1 MSLDSNLPEDW
12 KKLLTPSQIQ
22 AIETI
27 NGPVLIMA
35 GAGSGKTRVLTHR
48 YAHLVKHHN
57 VDVEQI
63 LAITFTNKAAEE
75 MKSRISKLLNLKIS
89 PKWISTFHSLC
100 VKILRIHGDKIGY
113 KSNFTIYDQSDS
125 NKVIR
130 NCMSENNVDLKQ
142 YSPKRFQAHISN
154 LKNSMISPG
163 EALEN
168 AESFFEVKVAE
179 IYSSYEKKL
188 IIANSMDFDDLLIKT
203 VELLQTNESILK
215 FWSNKFQ
222 FIMVDEYQDT
232 NFVQYKLV
240 ELLGSNNKNVCVVGD
255 SDQSIYAF
263 RGADIR
269 NIIEFEKDFSNA
281 TIIQL
286 DKNYRSSKKILN
298 LANSVISNNPR
309 KIEKNLWTDNE
320 DGLEISSLRFRS
332 EKDESRWV
340 AEEVKEIIKNDK
352 EAEVAI
358 FYRTNSQSRLF
369 EEELRKLNINHK
381 LIGSVRFYDR
391 KEIKDIISYL
401 QFLVNDSDTVAFER
415 IVNVPRRGIGES
427 TVKKIRVYLN
437 ETGKSIFEALE
448 SIEEIKNISPRI
460 KGSLSEFKDLITE
473 LKSYSLQGPSKTIQ
487 KVLELTG
494 YKMSLI
500 KEGTLESQMRIE
512 NIEELLN
519 SAFSFENL
527 YEEEIDEPYGI
538 LRDYLESI
546 ALFSETDKLE
556 DADRVLLMTLHN
568 AKGLEFPYV
577 FMTGMEENL
586 FPHERSSQ
594 GDNSEIEEERRLCYV
609 GITRAEKKLYLTHA
623 WSRTLWGGT
632 VYNLPSRFLEEGSS
646 HFDTVDFSLDTN
658 QKDSTQLEVGTGQK
672 IIHEKYGEGL
682 ILEVQGNEITVQFN
696 DDIGVKY
703 LDVEW
708 APIKFQ

>member
-12 KKLLTPSQIQ
+12 KKLLNPSQIQ

-75 MKSRISKLLNLKIS
+75 MKLRISKLLNLKIS

-163 EALEN
+163 KALEN

-320 DGLEISSLRFRS
+320 DGLDISSFRFRS
-332 EKDESRWV
+332 EKDEARWV
-340 AEEVKEIIKNDK
+340 AEEVKSLIDSSKENEI
-352 EAEVAI
+352 AI

-369 EEELRKLNINHK
+369 EEELRMLNINYK
-381 LIGSVRFYDR
+381 VIGSVRFYDR

>member
-12 KKLLTPSQIQ
+12 KKLLNPSQIQ

-281 TIIQL
+281 TVIQL

-320 DGLEISSLRFRS
+320 DGLDISSFRFRS
-332 EKDESRWV
+332 EKDEARWV
-340 AEEVKEIIKNDK
+340 AEEVKSLIDSSKDNEI
-352 EAEVAI
+352 AI

-369 EEELRKLNINHK
+369 EEELRMLNINYK
-381 LIGSVRFYDR
+381 VIGSVRFYDR

-401 QFLVNDSDTVAFER
+401 QFLINDSDTVAFER

-427 TVKKIRVYLN
+427 TVKKIRVHLN
-437 ETGKSIFEALE
+437 ETGKSIYEALE

-460 KGSLSEFKDLITE
+460 KGSLSEFKNLITD
-473 LKSYSLQGPSKTIQ
+473 LKSYSIQGPSKTIQ

-527 YEEEIDEPYGI
+527 YEEDIDEPYGM

-568 AKGLEFPYV
+568 AKGLEFPNV

-658 QKDSTQLEVGTGQK
+658 QKDSTEIEVGTGQK

-682 ILEVQGNEITVQFN
+682 VLEVQGNEITVQFN

>member
-12 KKLLTPSQIQ
+12 KKLLNPSQIQ

-281 TIIQL
+281 TVIQL

-320 DGLEISSLRFRS
+320 DGLDISSLRFRS
-332 EKDESRWV
+332 EKDEARWV
-340 AEEVKEIIKNDK
+340 AEEVKSLIDSSKENEI
-352 EAEVAI
+352 AI

-369 EEELRKLNINHK
+369 EEELRMLNINYK
-381 LIGSVRFYDR
+381 VIGSVRFYDR

>member
-12 KKLLTPSQIQ
+12 KKLLNPSQIQ

-281 TIIQL
+281 TVIQL

-320 DGLEISSLRFRS
+320 DGLDISSFRFRS
-332 EKDESRWV
+332 EKDEARWV
-340 AEEVKEIIKNDK
+340 AEEVKSLIDSSKENEI
-352 EAEVAI
+352 AI

-369 EEELRKLNINHK
+369 EEELRMLNINYK
-381 LIGSVRFYDR
+381 VIGSVRFYDR

-527 YEEEIDEPYGI
+527 YEEEIDEPYGM

-682 ILEVQGNEITVQFN
+682 VLEVQGNEITVQFD

>member
-12 KKLLTPSQIQ
+12 KKLLNPSQIQ

-281 TIIQL
+281 TVIQL

-320 DGLEISSLRFRS
+320 DGLDISSFRFRS
-332 EKDESRWV
+332 EKDEARWV
-340 AEEVKEIIKNDK
+340 AEEVKSLIDSSKENEI
-352 EAEVAI
+352 AI

-369 EEELRKLNINHK
+369 EEELRMLNINYK
-381 LIGSVRFYDR
+381 VIGSVRFYDR
-391 KEIKDIISYL
+391 KEIKDVISYL

-527 YEEEIDEPYGI
+527 YEEEIDEPYGM

-682 ILEVQGNEITVQFN
+682 VLEVQGNEITVQFN

>member
-1 MSLDSNLPEDW
+1 
-12 KKLLTPSQIQ
+12 
-22 AIETI
+22 
-27 NGPVLIMA
+27 
-35 GAGSGKTRVLTHR
+35 
-48 YAHLVKHHN
+48 
-57 VDVEQI
+57 
-63 LAITFTNKAAEE
+63 
-75 MKSRISKLLNLKIS
+75 
-89 PKWISTFHSLC
+89 
-100 VKILRIHGDKIGY
+100 
-113 KSNFTIYDQSDS
+113 
-125 NKVIR
+125 
-130 NCMSENNVDLKQ
+130 MSENNVDLKQ

-281 TIIQL
+281 TVIQL

-320 DGLEISSLRFRS
+320 DGLDISSLRFRS
-332 EKDESRWV
+332 EKDEARWV
-340 AEEVKEIIKNDK
+340 AEEIKRLIEETKDSEI
-352 EAEVAI
+352 AI

-369 EEELRKLNINHK
+369 EEELRMLNINYK
-381 LIGSVRFYDR
+381 VIGSVRFYDR

-401 QFLVNDSDTVAFER
+401 QFLVNESDTVAFER

-427 TVKKIRVYLN
+427 TVKKIRTYLN
-437 ETGKSIFEALE
+437 ETGKSIFDALE
-448 SIEEIKNISPRI
+448 NIEEIKNISPRI
-460 KGSLSEFKDLITE
+460 KGSLSDFKDLITE
-473 LKSYSLQGPSKTIQ
+473 LKSYSLQGPSKTIE

-500 KEGTLESQMRIE
+500 KEGTLDSQMRIE

-519 SAFSFENL
+519 SAFNFENL
-527 YEEEIDEPYGI
+527 YEEVIDEPYGI

-546 ALFSETDKLE
+546 ALFSETDNLE

-568 AKGLEFPYV
+568 AKGLEFPFV

-632 VYNLPSRFLEEGSS
+632 VYNLPSRFLEEGST
-646 HFDTVDFSLDTN
+646 HFDTIDFSLDSK
-658 QKDSTQLEVGTGQK
+658 QIDSSQVDVGKGQK
-672 IIHEKYGEGL
+672 IIHEKYGEGI
-682 ILEVQGNEITVQFN
+682 ILEAQGNEITVQFD

-703 LDVEW
+703 LDIEW

>member
-12 KKLLTPSQIQ
+12 KKLLNPSQIQ

-163 EALEN
+163 KALEN

-281 TIIQL
+281 TVIQL

-320 DGLEISSLRFRS
+320 DGLDISSFRFRS
-332 EKDESRWV
+332 EKDEARWV
-340 AEEVKEIIKNDK
+340 AEEVKSLIDSSKENEI
-352 EAEVAI
+352 AI

-369 EEELRKLNINHK
+369 EEELRMLNINYK
-381 LIGSVRFYDR
+381 VIGSVRFYDR

-646 HFDTVDFSLDTN
+646 HFDTVDFSLDTK

-682 ILEVQGNEITVQFN
+682 VLEVQGNEITVQFN

>member
-12 KKLLTPSQIQ
+12 KKLLNPSQIQ

-75 MKSRISKLLNLKIS
+75 MKSRISKLLDLKIS

-142 YSPKRFQAHISN
+142 YSPKRIQAHISN

-188 IIANSMDFDDLLIKT
+188 MISNSMDFDDLLIKT

-281 TIIQL
+281 TVIQL

-320 DGLEISSLRFRS
+320 DGLDISSFRFRS
-332 EKDESRWV
+332 EKDEARWV
-340 AEEVKEIIKNDK
+340 AEEVKSLIDSSKDNEI
-352 EAEVAI
+352 AI

-369 EEELRKLNINHK
+369 EEELRMLNINYK
-381 LIGSVRFYDR
+381 VIGSVRFYDR

-401 QFLVNDSDTVAFER
+401 QFLINDSDTVAFER

-427 TVKKIRVYLN
+427 TVKKIRVHLN
-437 ETGKSIFEALE
+437 ETGKSIYEALE

-460 KGSLSEFKDLITE
+460 KGSLSEFKNLITE
-473 LKSYSLQGPSKTIQ
+473 LKSYSLSGPSKSIQ

-500 KEGTLESQMRIE
+500 KDGTLESQMRIE

-527 YEEEIDEPYGI
+527 YEEDIDEPYGM

-609 GITRAEKKLYLTHA
+609 GITRAEKKLYLTHP

-658 QKDSTQLEVGTGQK
+658 QKDSTEIEVGTGQK

-682 ILEVQGNEITVQFN
+682 VLEVQGNEITVQFN

>member
-12 KKLLTPSQIQ
+12 KELLNPSQIQ

-27 NGPVLIMA
+27 NGPLLIMA

-215 FWSNKFQ
+215 YWSNKFQ

-281 TIIQL
+281 TVIQL

-320 DGLEISSLRFRS
+320 DGLDISSFRFRS
-332 EKDESRWV
+332 EKDEARWV
-340 AEEVKEIIKNDK
+340 AEEVKNVIDSSK
-352 EAEVAI
+352 ENEVAI

-369 EEELRKLNINHK
+369 EEELRILNINYK
-381 LIGSVRFYDR
+381 VIGSVRFYDR

-460 KGSLSEFKDLITE
+460 KGSLSEFKNLITE

-527 YEEEIDEPYGI
+527 YEEEIDEPYGM

-682 ILEVQGNEITVQFN
+682 VLEVQGNEITVQFN

-703 LDVEW
+703 LDIEW

>member
-12 KKLLTPSQIQ
+12 KKLLNPSQIQ

-215 FWSNKFQ
+215 FWTNKFQ

-281 TIIQL
+281 TVIQL

-298 LANSVISNNPR
+298 FANSVISNNSR

-320 DGLEISSLRFRS
+320 DGLDISSFRFRS
-332 EKDESRWV
+332 EKDEARWV
-340 AEEVKEIIKNDK
+340 AEEVKSLIDLSIENEI
-352 EAEVAI
+352 AI

-369 EEELRKLNINHK
+369 EEELRMLNINYK
-381 LIGSVRFYDR
+381 VIGSVRFYDR

-448 SIEEIKNISPRI
+448 TIEEINNISPRI

-527 YEEEIDEPYGI
+527 YEEEIDEPYGM

>member
-12 KKLLTPSQIQ
+12 KKLLNPSQIQ

-75 MKSRISKLLNLKIS
+75 MKLRISKLLNLKIS

-154 LKNSMISPG
+154 LKNSMTSPG

-281 TIIQL
+281 TVIQL

-320 DGLEISSLRFRS
+320 DGLDISSFRFRS
-332 EKDESRWV
+332 EKDEARWV
-340 AEEVKEIIKNDK
+340 AEEVKSLIDSSKENEI
-352 EAEVAI
+352 AI

-369 EEELRKLNINHK
+369 EEELRMLNINYK
-381 LIGSVRFYDR
+381 VIGSVRFYDR

-460 KGSLSEFKDLITE
+460 KGSLSEFKNLITD

-487 KVLELTG
+487 NVLELTG

-646 HFDTVDFSLDTN
+646 HFDTVDFSLDTH
-658 QKDSTQLEVGTGQK
+658 QKDSTEIEVGTGQK

-682 ILEVQGNEITVQFN
+682 VLEVQGNEITVQFN

>member
-12 KKLLTPSQIQ
+12 KKLLNPSQIQ

-154 LKNSMISPG
+154 LKNSMTSPW

-281 TIIQL
+281 TVIQL

-320 DGLEISSLRFRS
+320 DGLDISSFRFRS
-332 EKDESRWV
+332 EKDEARWV
-340 AEEVKEIIKNDK
+340 AEEVKSLIDSSKENEI
-352 EAEVAI
+352 AI

-369 EEELRKLNINHK
+369 EEELRMLNINYK
-381 LIGSVRFYDR
+381 VIGSVRFYDR

-682 ILEVQGNEITVQFN
+682 VLEVQGNEITVQFN

>member
-12 KKLLTPSQIQ
+12 KKLLNPSQIQ

-281 TIIQL
+281 TVIQL

-320 DGLEISSLRFRS
+320 DGLDISSFRFRS
-332 EKDESRWV
+332 EKDEARWV
-340 AEEVKEIIKNDK
+340 AEEVKSLIDSSQENEI
-352 EAEVAI
+352 AI

-369 EEELRKLNINHK
+369 EEELRMLNINYK
-381 LIGSVRFYDR
+381 VIGSVRFYDR

-460 KGSLSEFKDLITE
+460 KGSLSEFKNLITE
-473 LKSYSLQGPSKTIQ
+473 LKSYSLSGPSKSIQ

-527 YEEEIDEPYGI
+527 YEEDIDEPYGM

-568 AKGLEFPYV
+568 AKGLEFPNV

-632 VYNLPSRFLEEGSS
+632 VYNLPSRFLEEGAS

-658 QKDSTQLEVGTGQK
+658 QKDSTEIEVGTGQK

-682 ILEVQGNEITVQFN
+682 VLEVQGNEITVQFN

>member
-12 KKLLTPSQIQ
+12 KKLLNPSQIQ

-281 TIIQL
+281 TVIQL

-320 DGLEISSLRFRS
+320 DGLDISSFRFRS
-332 EKDESRWV
+332 EKDEARWV
-340 AEEVKEIIKNDK
+340 AEEVKSLIDSSKENEI
-352 EAEVAI
+352 AI

-369 EEELRKLNINHK
+369 EEELRMLNINYK
-381 LIGSVRFYDR
+381 VIGSVRFYDR

-646 HFDTVDFSLDTN
+646 HFDTVDFSLDTK

>member
-1 MSLDSNLPEDW
+1 
-12 KKLLTPSQIQ
+12 
-22 AIETI
+22 
-27 NGPVLIMA
+27 
-35 GAGSGKTRVLTHR
+35 
-48 YAHLVKHHN
+48 
-57 VDVEQI
+57 
-63 LAITFTNKAAEE
+63 
-75 MKSRISKLLNLKIS
+75 MKSRISRLLNLKIS

-188 IIANSMDFDDLLIKT
+188 IIANSMDFDDLLVKT

-281 TIIQL
+281 TVIQL

-320 DGLEISSLRFRS
+320 DGLDISSLRFRS
-332 EKDESRWV
+332 EKDEARWV
-340 AEEVKEIIKNDK
+340 AEEIKKLIEGTKDSEI
-352 EAEVAI
+352 AI

-369 EEELRKLNINHK
+369 EEELRMLNINYK
-381 LIGSVRFYDR
+381 VIGSVRFYDR

-401 QFLVNDSDTVAFER
+401 QFLVNESDTVAFER

-427 TVKKIRVYLN
+427 TVKKIRTYLN
-437 ETGKSIFEALE
+437 ETGKSIFDALE
-448 SIEEIKNISPRI
+448 NIEEIKNISPRI
-460 KGSLSEFKDLITE
+460 KGSLSDFKDLITE
-473 LKSYSLQGPSKTIQ
+473 LKSYSLQGPSKTIE

-500 KEGTLESQMRIE
+500 KEGTLDSQMRIE

-519 SAFSFENL
+519 SAFNFENL
-527 YEEEIDEPYGI
+527 YEEVIDEPYGI

-546 ALFSETDKLE
+546 ALFSETDNLE

-568 AKGLEFPYV
+568 AKGLEFPFV

-632 VYNLPSRFLEEGSS
+632 VYNLPSRFLEEGST
-646 HFDTVDFSLDTN
+646 HFDTIDFSLDSK
-658 QKDSTQLEVGTGQK
+658 QIDSSQVDVGKGQK
-672 IIHEKYGEGL
+672 IIHEKYGEGI
-682 ILEVQGNEITVQFN
+682 ILEAQGNEITVQFD

-703 LDVEW
+703 LDIEW

>member
-12 KKLLTPSQIQ
+12 KKLLNPSQIQ

-320 DGLEISSLRFRS
+320 DGLDISSFRFRS
-332 EKDESRWV
+332 EKDEARWV
-340 AEEVKEIIKNDK
+340 AEEVKSLIDSSKENEI
-352 EAEVAI
+352 AI

-369 EEELRKLNINHK
+369 EEELRMLNINYK
-381 LIGSVRFYDR
+381 VIGSVRFYDR

-546 ALFSETDKLE
+546 ALFSETDKLD

>member
-12 KKLLTPSQIQ
+12 KKLLNPSQIQ

-100 VKILRIHGDKIGY
+100 VKILRIHGDNIGY

-188 IIANSMDFDDLLIKT
+188 MIANSMDFDDLLIKT

-281 TIIQL
+281 TVIQL

-309 KIEKNLWTDNE
+309 KIEKNLWTDND
-320 DGLEISSLRFRS
+320 DGLDISSFRFRS
-332 EKDESRWV
+332 EKDEARWV
-340 AEEVKEIIKNDK
+340 AEEVKSLIDSSKDNEI
-352 EAEVAI
+352 AI

-369 EEELRKLNINHK
+369 EEELRMLNINYK
-381 LIGSVRFYDR
+381 VIGSVRFYDR
-391 KEIKDIISYL
+391 KEIKDVISYL

-460 KGSLSEFKDLITE
+460 KGSLSEFKNLITD

-487 KVLELTG
+487 IVLELTG

-527 YEEEIDEPYGI
+527 YEEDIDEPYGM

-646 HFDTVDFSLDTN
+646 HFDTVDFSLDTH
-658 QKDSTQLEVGTGQK
+658 QKDSTEIEVGTGQK

-682 ILEVQGNEITVQFN
+682 VLEVQGNEITVQFN

>member
-12 KKLLTPSQIQ
+12 KKLLNPSQIQ

-281 TIIQL
+281 TVIQL

-320 DGLEISSLRFRS
+320 DGLDISSFRFRS
-332 EKDESRWV
+332 EKDEARWV
-340 AEEVKEIIKNDK
+340 AEEVKNLIDSSK
-352 EAEVAI
+352 ENEVAI

-369 EEELRKLNINHK
+369 EEELRMLNINYK
-381 LIGSVRFYDR
+381 VIGSVRFYDR

-437 ETGKSIFEALE
+437 ETEKSIFEALE

-527 YEEEIDEPYGI
+527 YEEEIDEPYGM

-682 ILEVQGNEITVQFN
+682 VLEVQGNEITVQFN
-696 DDIGVKY
+696 VDIGVKY

>member
-12 KKLLTPSQIQ
+12 KKLLNPSQIQ

-75 MKSRISKLLNLKIS
+75 MKLRISKLLNLKIS

-281 TIIQL
+281 TVIQL

-320 DGLEISSLRFRS
+320 DGLDISSFRFRS
-332 EKDESRWV
+332 EKDEARWV
-340 AEEVKEIIKNDK
+340 AEEVKNLIDSSK
-352 EAEVAI
+352 ENEVAI

-369 EEELRKLNINHK
+369 EEELRMLNINYK
-381 LIGSVRFYDR
+381 VIGSVRFYDR
-391 KEIKDIISYL
+391 KEIKDVISYL

-527 YEEEIDEPYGI
+527 YEEEIDEPYGM

>member
-12 KKLLTPSQIQ
+12 KKLLNPSQIQ

-154 LKNSMISPG
+154 LKNSMTSPG

-281 TIIQL
+281 TVIQL

-320 DGLEISSLRFRS
+320 DGLDISSFRFRS
-332 EKDESRWV
+332 EKDEARWV
-340 AEEVKEIIKNDK
+340 AEEVKSLIDSSKENEI
-352 EAEVAI
+352 AI

-369 EEELRKLNINHK
+369 EEELRMLNINYK
-381 LIGSVRFYDR
+381 VIGSVRFYDR

-460 KGSLSEFKDLITE
+460 KGSLSEFKDLISE

-646 HFDTVDFSLDTN
+646 HFDTVDFSLDTK

-682 ILEVQGNEITVQFN
+682 VLEVQGNEITVQFN

>member
-12 KKLLTPSQIQ
+12 KKLLNPSQIQ

-320 DGLEISSLRFRS
+320 DGLDISSFRFRS
-332 EKDESRWV
+332 EKDEARWV
-340 AEEVKEIIKNDK
+340 AEEVKSLIDSSKENEI
-352 EAEVAI
+352 AI

-369 EEELRKLNINHK
+369 EEELRMLNINYK
-381 LIGSVRFYDR
+381 VIGSVRFYDR
-391 KEIKDIISYL
+391 KEIKDVISYL

-527 YEEEIDEPYGI
+527 YEEEIDEPYGM

-682 ILEVQGNEITVQFN
+682 VLEVQGNEITVQFN

>member
-12 KKLLTPSQIQ
+12 KKLLNPSQIQ

-75 MKSRISKLLNLKIS
+75 MKLRISKLLNLKIS

-281 TIIQL
+281 TVIQL

-320 DGLEISSLRFRS
+320 DGLDISSFRFRS
-332 EKDESRWV
+332 EKDEARWV
-340 AEEVKEIIKNDK
+340 AEEVKSLIDSSKENEI
-352 EAEVAI
+352 AI

-369 EEELRKLNINHK
+369 EEELRMLNINYK
-381 LIGSVRFYDR
+381 VIGSVRFYDR

-658 QKDSTQLEVGTGQK
+658 QKDSIQLEVGTGQK

-682 ILEVQGNEITVQFN
+682 VLEVQGNEITVQFN

>member
-12 KKLLTPSQIQ
+12 KKLLNPSQIQ

-142 YSPKRFQAHISN
+142 YSPKRFQANISN

-281 TIIQL
+281 TVIQL

-320 DGLEISSLRFRS
+320 DGLDISSFRFRS
-332 EKDESRWV
+332 EKDEARWV
-340 AEEVKEIIKNDK
+340 AEEVKSLIDSSKENEI
-352 EAEVAI
+352 AI

-369 EEELRKLNINHK
+369 EEELRMLNINYK
-381 LIGSVRFYDR
+381 VIGSVRFYDR

-682 ILEVQGNEITVQFN
+682 VLEVQGNEITVQFN

>member
-12 KKLLTPSQIQ
+12 KKLLNPSQIQ

-154 LKNSMISPG
+154 LKNSMTSPG

-281 TIIQL
+281 TVIQL

-320 DGLEISSLRFRS
+320 DGLDISSFRFRS
-332 EKDESRWV
+332 EKDEARWV
-340 AEEVKEIIKNDK
+340 AEEVKSLIDSSKENEI
-352 EAEVAI
+352 AI

-369 EEELRKLNINHK
+369 EEELRILNINYK
-381 LIGSVRFYDR
+381 VIGSVRFYDR

-646 HFDTVDFSLDTN
+646 HFDTVDFSLDTK

-682 ILEVQGNEITVQFN
+682 VLEVQGNEITVQFN

>member
-12 KKLLTPSQIQ
+12 KKLLNPSQIQ
-22 AIETI
+22 AIETV

-188 IIANSMDFDDLLIKT
+188 IIANAMDFDDLLIKT

-281 TIIQL
+281 TVIQL

-320 DGLEISSLRFRS
+320 DGLDISSFKFRS
-332 EKDESRWV
+332 EKDEARWV
-340 AEEVKEIIKNDK
+340 AEEVKNLIASSK
-352 EAEVAI
+352 ENEVAI

-369 EEELRKLNINHK
+369 EEELRMLNINYK
-381 LIGSVRFYDR
+381 VIGSVRFYDR
-391 KEIKDIISYL
+391 KEIKDLISYL

-437 ETGKSIFEALE
+437 ETEKSIFEALE

-527 YEEEIDEPYGI
+527 YEEEIDEPYGM

-658 QKDSTQLEVGTGQK
+658 QKDSTQIEVGTGQK

-682 ILEVQGNEITVQFN
+682 VLEVQGNEITVQFN
-696 DDIGVKY
+696 VDIGVKY

>member
-12 KKLLTPSQIQ
+12 KKLLNPSQIQ
-22 AIETI
+22 AIETV

-281 TIIQL
+281 TVIQL

-320 DGLEISSLRFRS
+320 DGLDISSFRFRS
-332 EKDESRWV
+332 EKDEARWV
-340 AEEVKEIIKNDK
+340 AEEVKNLIASSK
-352 EAEVAI
+352 ENEVAI

-369 EEELRKLNINHK
+369 EEELRMLNINYK
-381 LIGSVRFYDR
+381 VIGSVRFYDR

-437 ETGKSIFEALE
+437 ETEKSIFEALE

-500 KEGTLESQMRIE
+500 KEGTLESQMRLE

-527 YEEEIDEPYGI
+527 YEEEIDEPYGM

-658 QKDSTQLEVGTGQK
+658 QKDSTQIEVGTGQK

-682 ILEVQGNEITVQFN
+682 VLEVQGNEITVQFN
-696 DDIGVKY
+696 VDIGVKY